1 MILLINHRL
10 RMTVALMALSMGLLS
25 TACST
30 QKHAIP
36 EQGLT
41 LPALYREALNHNDGG
56 FGDQDEENQ
65 DIIKALKQDSE
76 SVQPSYV
83 GYTRTANNEINNLF
97 KPLPN
102 PSVPIYI
109 YPHLTQI
116 GGDMIPVPGYTSN
129 FFLYKQNRYATIAER
144 Y

>member
-1 MILLINHRL
+1 MILLIKERI
-10 RMTVALMALSMGLLS
+10 RIIVALLTLSMGLLS

-36 EQGLT
+36 EEGLM
-41 LPALYREALNHNDGG
+41 LPALYRQALNNNDDG
-56 FGDQDEENQ
+56 FGDQNEENQ
-65 DIIKALKQDSE
+65 DIIKTLKQDSE

-116 GGDMIPVPGYTSN
+116 GGEMIPVPGYTSS